1 MNIKIEISAPELVA
15 AIQAL
20 ADSLT
25 KQQAVCPESVKSEDI
40 PVKEAELSMTQVE
53 LRAKVTEAIKANLVT
68 NAEVR
73 TLLDKHGKQKLTD
86 LEPSEYTAFL
96 ELLLPS

>member
-20 ADSLT
+20 ANSLT
-25 KQQAVCPESVKSEDI
+25 KQQSAEPETRPVELVKSTPEPTI
-40 PVKEAELSMTQVE
+40 TQVE
-53 LRAKVTEAIKANLVT
+53 LRAKVTEAIKSNVVT
-68 NAEVR
+68 NADVR
-73 TLLDKHGKQKLTD
+73 ALLDKHGKQKLTD